1 MGKLNIDKTLSV
13 ILIIVLIAAVA
24 ATIYIVVFPQPGE
37 KFTEFYILGPN
48 GKAGDYPANLIMGE
62 SGNVIIG
69 VVNHEYANTTYELKV
84 KLNQTLLK
92 DENITLT
99 NNEKKEIPF
108 TFKPAATGKN
118 QKLEFLLFKPP
129 GNSTT
134 YRSLYLYLNVTSIK
148 HLGLKFINMRNNS

>member
-48 GKAGDYPANLIMGE
+48 GKAGDYPANLTMGE

-69 VVNHEYANTTYELKV
+69 IVNHEYANTTYELNV
-84 KLNQTLLK
+84 KLNQALLK

-108 TFKPAATGKN
+108 TFKPAATGNN

-129 GNSTT
+129 GNSTP
-134 YRSLYLYLNVTSIK
+134 YRSLYLYLNVTSI
-148 HLGLKFINMRNNS
+148 